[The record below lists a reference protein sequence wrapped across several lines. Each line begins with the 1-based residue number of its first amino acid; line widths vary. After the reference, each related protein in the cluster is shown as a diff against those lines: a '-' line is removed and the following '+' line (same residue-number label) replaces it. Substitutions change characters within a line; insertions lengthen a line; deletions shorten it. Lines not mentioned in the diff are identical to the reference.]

1 MDESSSRCSSSL
13 LTENNLSRG
22 VQFSYTIL
30 MRQFYIITIS
40 KQFVKSFEFCQSS
53 KKLFLNVFLFSTV
66 IKSVNTFEFVHTS
79 FKSLAVFFI
88 SFFSLRFFR
97 RTILLKILSNR
108 NVV

>member
-13 LTENNLSRG
+13 LTENNLSLG

-40 KQFVKSFEFCQSS
+40 KNLLKVSNFCVS
-53 KKLFLNVFLFSTV
+53 KFKKTFLNVFLFSTV

-88 SFFSLRFFR
+88 FFQF
-97 RTILLKILSNR
+97 TIF
-108 NVV
+108 